1 MHPFINAIT
10 KALEPYHLEA
20 TLSPFLTEFRSED
33 CLISVSLTD
42 REVSVN
48 GEIYL
53 DQAPR
58 SYAKLVFG
66 SHAPYSDSQ
75 SVIDYVTQQLNYL
88 PERD

>member
-1 MHPFINAIT
+1 MHPFVNTLT
-10 KALEPYHLEA
+10 KALEPYQLEA

-53 DQAPR
+53 DQTPKA
-58 SYAKLVFG
+58 YAKLVFG
-66 SHAPYSDSQ
+66 RHAPYGDSQ
-75 SVIDYVTQQLNYL
+75 VVIDYVIQQLNYL

>member
-1 MHPFINAIT
+1 MHPFVQTLT

-33 CLISVSLTD
+33 CFISVSLTSQA
-42 REVSVN
+42 VFVN

-53 DQAPR
+53 DQTPG

-66 SHAPYSDSQ
+66 RHAPYDDSQ
-75 SVIDYVTQQLNYL
+75 SVINYVLRQLNYL
-88 PERD
+88 PKRG

>member
-1 MHPFINAIT
+1 MHPFVNAIT
-10 KALEPYHLEA
+10 KALAPYHLEA

-33 CLISVSLTD
+33 CFISVSLTD
-42 REVSVN
+42 HEVYVN

-53 DQAPR
+53 DQTPKA
-58 SYAKLVFG
+58 YAKLVFG

-75 SVIDYVTQQLNYL
+75 LLIDYVIQQLNYL

>member
-1 MHPFINAIT
+1 MHPFVNTIT

-53 DQAPR
+53 DQVPGA
-58 SYAKLVFG
+58 YAKLVFG

-75 SVIDYVTQQLNYL
+75 SVINYVLRQLNYL
-88 PERD
+88 PERG

>member
-1 MHPFINAIT
+1 MHPFIKTLT

-66 SHAPYSDSQ
+66 SHAPYADSQ
-75 SVIDYVTQQLNYL
+75 LLIDYVIQQLNYL

>member
-1 MHPFINAIT
+1 MHPFVNAIT
-10 KALEPYHLEA
+10 KALAPYHLEA

-33 CLISVSLTD
+33 CFISVSLTSQA
-42 REVSVN
+42 VFVN

-53 DQAPR
+53 NQTSG

-75 SVIDYVTQQLNYL
+75 LLIDYVIQQLNYL

>member
-1 MHPFINAIT
+1 MHPFIKTLT

-33 CLISVSLTD
+33 CLISVSLTSQA
-42 REVSVN
+42 VFVN

-53 DQAPR
+53 DQR
-58 SYAKLVFG
+58 QDSYAKLVFG

-75 SVIDYVTQQLNYL
+75 SVINYVLRQLNYL
-88 PERD
+88 PKRG

>member
-1 MHPFINAIT
+1 MHPFVNAIT

-53 DQAPR
+53 DQVPGA
-58 SYAKLVFG
+58 YAKLVFG
-66 SHAPYSDSQ
+66 RHASYVDSQ
-75 SVIDYVTQQLNYL
+75 SVINYVLRQLNYL
-88 PERD
+88 PERG